1 MADEYS
7 IRLRAPEPSDVALLY
22 TWENDLALWNY
33 SENLTQLSVFQIE
46 QFILN
51 SNDIFSSRQIRF
63 MITLDAD
70 GSVETIG
77 TADLYDFD
85 PIHARAGV
93 GILIE
98 SRHRHKGFASKA
110 LELLEQYA
118 FEKLLLRQLY
128 CYINTD
134 NEESIRLFLSRNYIH
149 TGTKRDWIRT
159 KDSWLDQLHLQLIK
173 Q

>member
-1 MADEYS
+1 MAEQYS

-22 TWENDLALWNY
+22 TWENDMALWNY

-51 SNDIFSSRQIRF
+51 NQDIFTNRQIRF
-63 MITLDAD
+63 MIELSTEELA
-70 GSVETIG
+70 EPIG
-77 TADLYDFD
+77 TVDLYDFD

-93 GILIE
+93 GIMIE
-98 SRHRHKGFASKA
+98 ARHRRKGFAKKA
-110 LELLEQYA
+110 LVLLEQYA

-128 CYINTD
+128 CYINAD
-134 NEESIRLFLSRNYIH
+134 NEESIRLFLSRKFVH
-149 TGTKRDWIRT
+149 SGTKKEWIRT
-159 KDSWLDQLHLQLIK
+159 KDSWIDQLHFQLIR